1 MSKYIMAIDQ
11 GTTGTTVMIF
21 DRKGE
26 AVASGYKEI
35 RQYYPKPGWVEHNPE
50 EIWQTTLSVISRTLE
65 KGKIKSSEIATIGI
79 TNQRETTVLW
89 DRTTGKAVHPAIVWQ
104 CRRTSEICRHLKR
117 NGLEETFR
125 SKTGLVIDPYFSGT
139 KIKWLFDNV
148 GGLRARA
155 KDGKIL
161 FGTIDA
167 WLIWKLTK
175 GAVHATDF
183 TNASRTLMFNIKTKS
198 WDAELLKILN
208 IPHAI
213 LPEVRCSS
221 SIFGRT
227 ARIAALGEGIPI
239 SGVAGDQQAALFGQG
254 CFLPGEIKNTYGTG
268 CFLLMNTK
276 DKFVKSKRGLLTTLA
291 CDGKG
296 RPVYALEGSIFI
308 AGAAVQWLRD
318 GLKLIKRSAETV
330 RWATSVR
337 DNNGVYFVPA
347 FAGLGAPYWEPNAR
361 GVICGLTRGAT
372 KNHIIRATLEAIAYQ
387 TKDVVEVMKGE
398 SNKDIKSLKVDGKA
412 CRNNFLMQ
420 FQADILN
427 CKIVRP
433 KMVDST
439 AKGAAFLAGLAVG
452 FWKGPAELKNMRKID
467 KVFYPKITAS
477 ERERLYDGWSEA
489 VKRTRA
495 INFKVK

>member
-1 MSKYIMAIDQ
+1 MSKYVMAIDQ
-11 GTTGTTVMIF
+11 GTTGTTVVIF
-21 DRKGE
+21 NRKGE
-26 AVASGYKEI
+26 TVASGYKEI
-35 RQYYPKPGWVEHNPE
+35 RQYYPKPGWVEHDPV

-65 KGKIKSSEIATIGI
+65 KGKIKSSKIAAIGI

-89 DRTTGKAVHPAIVWQ
+89 DKATGKAVHPAIVWQ
-104 CRRTSEICRHLKR
+104 CRRTSEICWHLKK

-167 WLIWKLTK
+167 WLIWKLT
-175 GAVHATDF
+175 GGTVHATDF
-183 TNASRTLMFNIKTKS
+183 TNASRTLIFNIKTKK
-198 WDAELLKILN
+198 WDTELLKILS
-208 IPHAI
+208 IPQAI
-213 LPEVRCSS
+213 LPDVKCSS

-268 CFLLMNTK
+268 CFLLMNTG
-276 DKFVKSKRGLLTTLA
+276 DKFVRSRRGLLTTLA

-330 RWATSVR
+330 RWAESVS

-347 FAGLGAPYWEPNAR
+347 FAGLGAPYWEPEAR
-361 GVICGLTRGAT
+361 GIICGLTRGTT
-372 KNHIIRATLEAIAYQ
+372 KSHVIRATLEAIAYE

-398 SNKDIKSLKVDGKA
+398 ANKGITLLKVDGKA

-452 FWKGPAELKNMRKID
+452 FWKDSNELRKMQAVD
-467 KVFYPKITAS
+467 KVFYPKMSTQ
-477 ERERLYDGWSEA
+477 ERNKLYAGWLEA
-489 VKRTRA
+489 VKSACRR
-495 INFKVK
+495 